1 MSFNRVAKKL
11 TTPFTQFKPTG
22 AILMIN
28 MSDPQKLADCK
39 KAVSDLIKIFK
50 SELLFRFQYVKNLT
64 ENPREILE
72 IWLWYARKI
81 LLAEINNKKN
91 KELED
96 SRAAKIKKFL
106 EVLQETIFLLE
117 RTNVNQ
123 KLALENLMLSL

>member
-1 MSFNRVAKKL
+1 
-11 TTPFTQFKPTG
+11 
-22 AILMIN
+22 MIN